1 MPALLNAVRELVG
14 FDAAEFAWVDTRGEM
29 TNLYA
34 ELLLPPDVM
43 NFYFHR
49 VESADHPVSVTFR
62 TRAAQIDPVT
72 TLSVTDALRHTELY
86 RHVLRHL
93 GAEHALFCVIRDR
106 DRPLGQLSLYRGVRT
121 VRRSAPRIAMRSAP
135 SRGTS
140 LMALTI
146 RSPQGATPA
155 RIKPIGIPN
164 SRRC

>member
-1 MPALLNAVRELVG
+1 MLGCARGERRRRDAGTAAMKNASLVAHIRQLCCLGLGGRAIMPALLNAVRELVA

-34 ELLLPPDVM
+34 EPLLPPDVM

-62 TRAAQIDPVT
+62 TRAAQTDPVT

-106 DRPLGQLSLYRGVRT
+106 DRPLGQLSLYR
-121 VRRSAPRIAMRSAP
+121 
-135 SRGTS
+135 
-140 LMALTI
+140 
-146 RSPQGATPA
+146 
-155 RIKPIGIPN
+155 
-164 SRRC
+164 